1 MARLSDMP
9 APTLPL
15 SGLELVPALEGGGVD
30 GNVAIPLLAYGQL
43 PRGAVLK
50 LRVPMLADLSATS
63 DADPGAGKVRWNN
76 AAPGSATMLYVDDV
90 DVDAADVSAALAA
103 LTVGGFVYLQASND
117 SDRRDTWQKWQVA
130 SITDA
135 SGYTKVGVSLQAYA
149 GTFVADEPIE
159 LTIQQPS
166 PAPGVDRNVVSTL
179 SSSAG
184 VVTVDCSLGDYFKL
198 TPTEAVTDWTFTNVP
213 AGCAVVIVLTQGA
226 TPYAVAM
233 PSGLKW
239 VGGTAGAFSTAAS
252 KVDELSLSTVNAG
265 GTWRAVLGKDFA

>member
-15 SGLELVPALEGGGVD
+15 SGLELVPALEGGGTD

-50 LRVPMLADLSATS
+50 LRVPMLADLSGTS
-63 DADPGAGKVRWNN
+63 DADPGAGKLRWNN
-76 AAPGSATMLYVDDV
+76 AAPGSATVLYIDDV
-90 DVDAADVSAALAA
+90 DVDAADLSAALATLA
-103 LTVGGFVYLQASND
+103 VGGFLYVQASNT
-117 SDRRDTWQKWQVA
+117 SDRRDNWQKWQVT
-130 SITDA
+130 SVTDT
-135 SGYTKVGVSLQAYA
+135 SGYTKVGVTLQASA
-149 GTFVADEPIE
+149 GAFVADEAIE

-166 PAPGVDRNVVSTL
+166 PSPGVDRNVVSTL
-179 SSSAG
+179 TSSAG

-198 TPTEAVTDWTFTNVP
+198 TPTEAVTGWAFTNVP
-213 AGCAVVIVLTQGA
+213 AGCAIVIVLTQGPA
-226 TPYAVAM
+226 PYAVAM

-239 VGGTAGAFSTAAS
+239 VAGVAGAFSTAAN

-265 GTWRAVLGKDFA
+265 GIWRAVLGKDFA